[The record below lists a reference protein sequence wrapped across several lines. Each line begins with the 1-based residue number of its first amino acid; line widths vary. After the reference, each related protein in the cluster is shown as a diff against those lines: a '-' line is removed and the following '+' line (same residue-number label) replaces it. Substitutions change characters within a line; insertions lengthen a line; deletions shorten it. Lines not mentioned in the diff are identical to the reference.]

1 MKRVILFVLC
11 FVLMAPC
18 AWAGDQKAGDLKA
31 VYTYDEMEVEK
42 DSGKFRIEAKREVNF
57 IYRLTSLETS
67 EDCSIAL
74 TNGINSSMDV
84 SGDQYLVYTCTFP
97 DTDELKELGI
107 SVDISGTTKTY
118 SADITKG
125 WEIEMDQPN
134 LTIKTGDHE
143 QKIIH
148 FNEMGGN
155 RVTDFDVDDTHCP
168 AVFASFVYTEGSN
181 NWNMAPRIT
190 VAAKADS
197 GTQTVPVYF
206 THKSD
211 SSKSFKR
218 QCTITITNGDSGSGG
233 GGSSGGGC
241 DAGLAG
247 LGLGLLALLPFAAR
261 KKR

>member
-18 AWAGDQKAGDLKA
+18 AWAVNKPSA
-31 VYTYDEMEVEK
+31 VYTYDDMKVEE
-42 DSGKFRIEAKREVNF
+42 DTTSSKFQIEAMREVRF
-57 IYRLTSLETS
+57 TYELSSFETS
-67 EDCSIAL
+67 EDCSIAFTDGTL
-74 TNGINSSMDV
+74 ASMDV
-84 SGDQYLVYTCTFP
+84 SGDKQVTCTHTFQ
-97 DTDELKELGI
+97 TTGEVGI
-107 SVDISGTTKTY
+107 SMDISGSQHLF
-118 SADITKG
+118 SADIS
-125 WEIEMDQPN
+125 EAMLIEMDRPN
-134 LTIKTGDHE
+134 LTIKAGDHE

-148 FNEMGGN
+148 FNETGDN
-155 RVTDFDVDDTHCP
+155 KVTDFDVDDTHCP
-168 AVFASFVYTEGSN
+168 SVFASFVYTEGSN
-181 NWNMAPRIT
+181 NLNMAPRIT
-190 VAAKADS
+190 VAAIADS

-211 SSKSFKR
+211 SSRRFKR
-218 QCTITITNGDSGSGG
+218 QCTITITNGDSGSG